1 VSTLIDWNKAFD
13 KDMNPIVKP
22 EKRGKACKVT
32 TEVVRQVVEAA
43 RELKGRG
50 KRIRLK
56 QFTGELAGQGVILSR
71 KTVGEILIANGLR
84 EPETRRRRPRFYQSL
99 RQRIPNGLLSIDGGE
114 FTVCLDGDPI
124 KLTLELGVD
133 VGTFTHTAFSIG
145 DTETTAGVLD
155 VLRTH
160 IGQWGCPVG
169 IVCDHGSANMSGEVA
184 RYIEALGMEFVPA
197 GPANPKGNGTLESAI
212 GQMKQIIGTVQLDTS
227 SPGALAKSVL
237 DAIVRVYVKM
247 RNKLPLRRKN
257 ESPLENFTKPVEEDM
272 IEFER
277 QRLKQHKA
285 DKSRKSD
292 DQAKIKRLRF
302 LIQNKQIPCDPLAV
316 KRAEKTIT
324 GYDMK
329 AIIASEEAFIKAV
342 TRKPE
347 RLNLP
352 YFFGILRNIQK
363 QHDDE
368 AYQQYCRQR
377 YNHRQ
382 MLEWQRRLQPPEK
395 KPPTIDQILGM
406 LERALVSPS
415 QSVRRLCMKLARI
428 WTGELTDGRRY
439 LEPLR
444 KKFMEAIAKLKHLRI
459 EQKDQMVDYI
469 QQFFNMK
476 SGCDCVT

>member
-1 VSTLIDWNKAFD
+1 
-13 KDMNPIVKP
+13 
-22 EKRGKACKVT
+22 
-32 TEVVRQVVEAA
+32 
-43 RELKGRG
+43 
-50 KRIRLK
+50 
-56 QFTGELAGQGVILSR
+56 
-71 KTVGEILIANGLR
+71 
-84 EPETRRRRPRFYQSL
+84 
-99 RQRIPNGLLSIDGGE
+99 
-114 FTVCLDGDPI
+114 
-124 KLTLELGVD
+124 
-133 VGTFTHTAFSIG
+133 
-145 DTETTAGVLD
+145 
-155 VLRTH
+155 
-160 IGQWGCPVG
+160 
-169 IVCDHGSANMSGEVA
+169 
-184 RYIEALGMEFVPA
+184 MEFVPA